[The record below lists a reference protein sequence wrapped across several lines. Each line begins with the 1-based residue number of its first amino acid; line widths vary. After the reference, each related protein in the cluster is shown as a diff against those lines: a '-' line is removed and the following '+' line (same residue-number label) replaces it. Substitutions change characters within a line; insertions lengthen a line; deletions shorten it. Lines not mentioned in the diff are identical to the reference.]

1 MISNESYI
9 FLAVFAALALVALI
23 YLLSPKVSTLVE
35 DITKRGAE
43 LRERMDAL
51 LRRHDYPIPD
61 TKNVMVIG
69 YVIIAIQ
76 HHRAI
81 WLLKEA
87 ELYGS
92 AFALVRP
99 VFDAWLR
106 ALWINAIATPQQI
119 ERASRSQDELRFP
132 SVTKMAADIRP
143 VYFAHAEGDTERAKI
158 VDDWFN
164 VFIGPDPKDK
174 GKADPRVTS
183 LWKVLHGYTH
193 PGARQLARLFT
204 RTEIKPNYGQ
214 LDIAQALNLTTTA
227 LILLTCPF
235 FISMGKQAE
244 ADEVHALGLQYFA
257 EFNER
262 LNKGQ

>member
-35 DITKRGAE
+35 DITNRGAE
-43 LRERMDAL
+43 FRERVDEL
-51 LRRHDYPIPD
+51 LRRHEYPNQP
-61 TKNVMVIG
+61 KEVLMVG
-69 YVIIAIQ
+69 YVMIALQ

-81 WLLKEA
+81 WLLKDA

-99 VFDAWLR
+99 VFDSWLR
-106 ALWINAIATPQQI
+106 ALWINAIATPEEI
-119 ERASRSQDELRFP
+119 EQASRSQDELRFP

-143 VYFAHAEGDTERAKI
+143 VYFAHAEWDTERAKI

-183 LWKVLHGYTH
+183 SLWKVLHGYTH

-204 RTEIKPNYGQ
+204 RTEIKPNYSQ
-214 LDIAQALNLTTTA
+214 LDIAQALHLTTMA
-227 LILLTCPF
+227 LIFLMWPF
-235 FISMGKQAE
+235 FISMGKEREAE
-244 ADEVHALGLQYFA
+244 EVHALALRYFA
-257 EFNER
+257 DFNKR
-262 LNKGQ
+262 LNKSE